1 MAEKEPDDD
10 FGREL
15 LALLGKRYDIENAS
29 VMLVTNEANA
39 AQQTDK
45 KTVVWSLLNKVFS

>member
-15 LALLGKRYDIENAS
+15 LALLEKRYDIENAS
-29 VMLVTNEANA
+29 VMLVTNEANV

>member
-15 LALLGKRYDIENAS
+15 LALLEKRYDIENTS